1 MTFIQTRQTSQP
13 SERRI
18 QKDKKRQS
26 EALKE
31 LDTLG
36 TLSSLIMFTS
46 RERKQAKHPNAD
58 YEISLQKG
66 KRDALPNGG
75 LRAGSGHHYDRHF

>member
-1 MTFIQTRQTSQP
+1 MSSQSQP

-18 QKDKKRQS
+18 QKDIKRQV

-36 TLSSLIMFTS
+36 ALSELIVFTR
-46 RERKQAKHPNAD
+46 RERKQAKHPNSE
-58 YEISLQKG
+58 YEDSLQKG

-75 LRAGSGHHYDRHF
+75 LRAGSGNHYDRCF

>member
-1 MTFIQTRQTSQP
+1 MSSQSQP

-18 QKDKKRQS
+18 QKEKKRQV

-36 TLSSLIMFTS
+36 ALSKLIVFTR

-58 YEISLQKG
+58 YELALEKG

-75 LRAGSGHHYDRHF
+75 LCTGSGDHYDRCF

>member
-1 MTFIQTRQTSQP
+1 MSSQSQP

-18 QKDKKRQS
+18 QKDKKRQV

-36 TLSSLIMFTS
+36 ALSNLIVFTR
-46 RERKQAKHPNAD
+46 RERKQAKHPNSD
-58 YEISLQKG
+58 YEYSLQKG
-66 KRDALPNGG
+66 RQDALSNGG
-75 LRAGSGHHYDRHF
+75 LRAGSGNHYDRCF

>member
-1 MTFIQTRQTSQP
+1 MSSVVQLFVHSQP

-18 QKDKKRQS
+18 QKDKRRQA

-36 TLSSLIMFTS
+36 SLSSLIVYTP
-46 RERKQAKHPNAD
+46 RQRRQAKHPNAD
-58 YEISLQKG
+58 YELALEKG
-66 KRDALPNGG
+66 CSSKWWAT
-75 LRAGSGHHYDRHF
+75 SGFR

>member
-1 MTFIQTRQTSQP
+1 MSSQ
-13 SERRI
+13 SSDRRI
-18 QKDKKRQS
+18 QKEKKRQV

-36 TLSSLIMFTS
+36 ALSNLIVFTH

-58 YEISLQKG
+58 YQLALEKG
-66 KRDALPNGG
+66 KRNALPNGG
-75 LRAGSGHHYDRHF
+75 LRAGSGDHYDRCF